1 MRKEKYLNKEEKDN
15 LKEFLFEGTLTKDEE
30 NKIIR
35 EIPLFLGDIPF
46 YDEDISSRNAFRR
59 QLYTY
64 LQLKNKGVNETEY
77 NLLLDGLKKEID
89 NQYIRKSHIETR
101 AGFLMAM
108 WGILFGLIWQQWE
121 KPVVVQYGSLF
132 SISNLF
138 LVLSILAGTLS
149 FILLCICVWSQKFM
163 MFRYSS
169 IKINTITAM
178 KYPNIFRVRLLEGY
192 GRALEDNEEIL
203 EKKGKMLNI
212 AIIML
217 GIFVLCMVSYVICGE
232 KL

>member
-1 MRKEKYLNKEEKDN
+1 MCKEKYLNKEEKNN
-15 LKEFLFEGTLTKDEE
+15 LKEFLFEGTLTKEEE

-64 LQLKNKGVNETEY
+64 LQLKNKGVDDTEY
-77 NLLLDGLKKEID
+77 DLLLDGLKKEID

-121 KPVVVQYGSLF
+121 QPVIVQYSSLF
-132 SISNLF
+132 TISNLF
-138 LVLSILAGTLS
+138 LVLSILFGTLS
-149 FILLCICVWSQKFM
+149 FLSLCICVWSQKFM

-192 GRALEDNEEIL
+192 GKAFEDNEEIL
-203 EKKGKMLNI
+203 KKKGKMLNI

-217 GIFVLCMVSYVICGE
+217 GIFVLCMVGYVIFGE